1 MTGSNVRRSV
11 PPRGVSVRG
20 TACARQTPGG
30 SPGTPGSNST
40 AQSTTRLERVRN
52 GGNGEAYPIAAVSI
66 AARWRLRDRRYRRTV
81 GRVDDVAQR
90 VRENP
95 VRRGARMEAVER
107 ERPPERTA
115 HGHRV
120 ACIALWEVR
129 ERPHLRRVLGELR
142 ELRVHIEICPV
153 ARAQIGRASC

>member
-20 TACARQTPGG
+20 TACPPAAAGV
-30 SPGTPGSNST
+30 SST
-40 AQSTTRLERVRN
+40 ALSAMRGNRVRK

-66 AARWRLRDRRYRRTV
+66 AVRWRLRDRRYRRTV

-90 VRENP
+90 IRQDP
-95 VRRGARMEAVER
+95 VPRGAQMDAVER
-107 ERPPERTA
+107 ERSPKRTA

-120 ACIALWEVR
+120 ARIALR
-129 ERPHLRRVLGELR
+129 
-142 ELRVHIEICPV
+142 
-153 ARAQIGRASC
+153 